1 MVKFN
6 KVSMKILLIT
16 IFFMSYGLQSPV
28 ISGYLL
34 SNPSIQVSDFI
45 KEGNTKESVESL
57 ELGYLYCP
65 CEDLAKMP
73 SRDNE
78 KRGNPNLNNILLG
91 YVWEGD
97 ALNLVGYSNK
107 SNDSKLDDYDMN
119 LKLFFRRF
127 DQPLYQLDK
136 NYFLGSYILT
146 NRVLNNI
153 KGLCG
158 VRSPKTNKDYA
169 YINLMPVP
177 VKGAEGSPS
186 YIQWKIFISSSL
198 PIDPRNAD
206 RRNAPMQE
214 LYLGEEVD
222 GGLLDPI
229 PPGGG
234 RLR

>member
-1 MVKFN
+1 
-6 KVSMKILLIT
+6 MKLLLIS
-16 IFFMSYGLQSPV
+16 IFFTTYSYPSFEMKRDLLISPTIQ
-28 ISGYLL
+28 ISDYIAQGIA
-34 SNPSIQVSDFI
+34 N
-45 KEGNTKESVESL
+45 ENTESL

-73 SRDNE
+73 SRENE
-78 KRGNPNLNNILLG
+78 KRGNPNLHNILLG

-107 SNDSKLDDYDMN
+107 SSDSKLDDYDMN
-119 LKLFFRRF
+119 LKLFFKRF

-146 NRVLNNI
+146 NRLLNRI

-158 VRSPKTNKDYA
+158 TRSPKTNKDYA
-169 YINLMPVP
+169 FINLMPVP
-177 VKGAEGSPS
+177 VKGVEGNPS

-198 PIDPRNAD
+198 PIDPRNAEKGF
-206 RRNAPMQE
+206 APMQE
-214 LYLGEEVD
+214 FYLGEEVE
-222 GGLLDPI
+222 GGVMNPI

-234 RLR
+234 SMR